1 MQEFAITITP
11 RMYETDAMGHIN
23 NVTITAWFE
32 VLRVRYLESVMEST
46 PATDKSWIL
55 ASTNIDFV
63 GETFY
68 GDDVVAKMVDVT
80 VGNTSITF
88 KASMSQAGRQTM
100 QGTAVLVHMD
110 YAAHKPVRVPD
121 DVRQAFA
128 AR

>member
-1 MQEFAITITP
+1 MQDFTVTITP
-11 RMYETDAMGHIN
+11 RMYETDAMGHIS

-32 VLRVRYLESVMEST
+32 ILRVRYLESVMASNPGTE
-46 PATDKSWIL
+46 KRWIL

-68 GDDVVAKMVDVT
+68 GEDVIAKMVDMT
-80 VGNTSITF
+80 IGNTSITF
-88 KASMSQAGRQTM
+88 KASMSQGGRQTM
-100 QGTAVLVHMD
+100 QGRAVLVHMD
-110 YAAHKPVRVPD
+110 YSTRKPTRVPD